1 MQPGKRKAMAN
12 DQPQPDKDKKHRTGW
27 KERAVALMAAFEN
40 GDYRRVTWLI
50 GKLLVS
56 IQNLFYICCFVA
68 VGCGILTVSFDI
80 CAQS

>member
-12 DQPQPDKDKKHRTGW
+12 DQPQPDKDKKQRTGW

-56 IQNLFYICCFVA
+56 IQNLFYICCFVV
-68 VGCGILTVSFDI
+68 VGCGILTVSFDL
-80 CAQS
+80 